1 MELTSPISWYSL
13 PETVVMHIVALS
25 CNKRALC
32 EVNHQLFKYANK
44 KNIDQLIEW
53 PCVLRRNDHLNLMI
67 KYARANNAHKMIL
80 AIKSAPLCKNK
91 NAVNIIS
98 CFIDDKLIND
108 CLPLYKDNQCD
119 EYLKKLLPAIMFV
132 YGCVEA
138 HDNYKNKCIVQQH
151 LRKKLSALQAAAYYK
166 HVFIARLFLMQEKQG
181 LVDFTIT
188 KGMSRRTPLHI
199 AVINRDYDMVRL
211 LCKNARHYI
220 DAQSYSNNTPLYIA
234 IKLSNKNYD
243 EKFKIIKTLLDAG
256 ANPNIQTRMLQ
267 LTALMAAVSESLDNN
282 IIKLIL
288 DKKALVNMQ
297 NQEGN
302 TALIIA
308 TILNNYDVMEL
319 LCRYNADVNIC
330 NNNKE
335 TALYSAVTHN
345 DYKMVRLLCKHN
357 ASVNIKN
364 KRGLSPLIISV
375 HSNNYALG
383 AMNQRP
389 RQGWE
394 SFGFILGGFEMATL
408 LLEKGANP
416 NMIYNDGDTAI
427 ICAARYNN
435 IAMVKLLLDYGADP
449 TIKNLNGENAY
460 SFIVSDGI
468 KQLLK
473 EQKKLERSKKL
484 EEPKKPENC
493 IIS

>member
-1 MELTSPISWYSL
+1 MELTSPTSWYSL

-32 EVNHQLFKYANK
+32 EVNEQLSKLASK

-67 KYARANNAHKMIL
+67 KYATAKNEHKMML
-80 AIKSAPLCKNK
+80 AIKSASLCKNK

-108 CLPLYKDNQCD
+108 CLSLYKVNQCD
-119 EYLKKLLPAIMFV
+119 KCLQKLLPAIMFV
-132 YGCVEA
+132 YGCVQA
-138 HDNYKNKCIVQQH
+138 HDNYKNKCLTQQH
-151 LRKKLSALQAAAYYK
+151 LRKKLSALQTAAYCK
-166 HVFIARLFLMQEKQG
+166 HVFIARLFLMQEQQG

-188 KGMSRRTPLHI
+188 KGMSRRTPLQI
-199 AVINRDYDMVRL
+199 AVINKDPDMVTL
-211 LCKNARHYI
+211 LCNNARHYI
-220 DAQSYSNNTPLYIA
+220 DEQLYSNKTPLYIA
-234 IKLSNKNYD
+234 ITLSNKNYD
-243 EKFKIIKTLLDAG
+243 EKFKIIKTLLNAG
-256 ANPNIQTRMLQ
+256 ANPNIQTRMSQ
-267 LTALMAAVSESLDNN
+267 LTALMAAVVESLDNN

-308 TILNNYDVMEL
+308 TILENYDAMEL
-319 LCRYNADVNIC
+319 LCRYGADVNIC
-330 NNNKE
+330 NNNQE
-335 TALYSAVTHN
+335 TALYSAVAHN
-345 DYKMVRLLCKHN
+345 NYKMVQLLCKHN

-364 KRGLSPLIISV
+364 KRGLSPLMISV
-375 HSNNYALG
+375 HNNNYALG

-408 LLEKGANP
+408 LLKKGANP

-435 IAMVKLLLDYGADP
+435 IAMVKLLLEYGADP

-473 EQKKLERSKKL
+473 EQKKLEKPKNPES
-484 EEPKKPENC
+484 KKPENC